1 MGIITEKID
10 EFLFQ
15 IEEEFSKAGTSFNVL
30 SEWYKRLKHI
40 FMKARNQKYY
50 HDLMECVVKYIELVV
65 VNFSLLSHKK
75 QITHSKNF
83 FQKVEALIEHDH
95 KAAFLKNV
103 SEKIFEIVTEFDGY
117 QGWAVIKE
125 LLKMYYNVIKDTS
138 IELRSDAVDQLA
150 KMWMYKLT
158 DSISIHSDY
167 DMQVLIIEVIILL
180 YGKGNLNRQIGD
192 LIPESQELSE
202 HFIGIDPDNF
212 DRDVRVFLN
221 RLNQNPTSSVFSIV
235 CDSVQLGDD
244 YVCITPFNSMQ
255 GLWVDFN
262 MNNCVISWYC
272 GVGTFDVI
280 EEDNSRAIELISILG
295 ENISRFHISVSPN
308 DLITIKFELQHPP
321 LNLQEKYKLMVKNC
335 NKCSFTLKNS
345 DGAQKLLTQVLPKV
359 LKYTGRSSTD
369 ADIVEGK
376 LSSAGDETLNISI
389 PDTDILDRSILF
401 WDRTINTSSCTFEAI
416 SVSSGS
422 HHSKK
427 SRPGDENLANAG
439 RQSKRAASGRKSP
452 SNVNFKKSRQAQA
465 LTVIFEEPTTQP
477 GVRPNSQEADEVALV
492 QNGSEA
498 FYTAAEEIP
507 ATLEF
512 DSVHIIDD
520 DVISQTQEEQKE
532 NQYPMKPSGHGHK
545 LGIPLKELN
554 FYSEAN
560 VSGTESEEDIK
571 VSASDLFSRTEQCT
585 KPGAPVVPDVKLT
598 SKEER
603 APRVSESVE
612 VPILDECTRIQT
624 SESIEECAL
633 DGRRRDMIVNL
644 ITSESEGS
652 TVPQKNKKKS
662 KKINSTKSAAPEL
675 SSDDENFVTQYKEPN
690 RILGKVPG
698 TVDTVKKPR
707 QRKPSKTKIENIN
720 RDSEIIRLNYSASI
734 EGTRNTVD
742 RIASDTEGPSVIPNR
757 HSKMLLPLE
766 SSGDDSIIALSSSAQ
781 PEKQNQRLH
790 RVISCGAETV
800 IAEKSL
806 ELGSSTKNE
815 CSFNKEVGEGTPK
828 TSQEVGMLIEDV
840 PSQLVISSDAQKVV
854 EAKSNTTPQVANISL
869 EKRKEKQ
876 RISLEKDT
884 SGVDAF
890 SGDEIPKPL
899 TKLSSS
905 RADSIIAGRSSLPL
919 QKRKKQRS
927 KKKRVPAETVIAE
940 KSLKSGS
947 IAKNESSFNKEV
959 GGGTPRTSKEFGIV
973 MEDVPSQLVI
983 AQKVVGAKCNTTP
996 QVANISL
1003 EKSKEKQ
1010 GPLLQKDT
1018 SDVNAFSDDEMP
1030 KPLTKS
1036 SSRDDTI
1043 IAGMSSLPLQ
1053 KRKKR
1058 RSKKKR
1064 VPAKKNKLTNRK
1076 MSSSSDSTIFARR
1089 KKTLRKLDSS
1099 QKSEALDIEMGSKTR
1114 RLKPQQDY
1122 IFEELAKLHGTS
1134 QQNEASQRSTHR
1146 TFLQDSVVEELGN
1159 NNAEIQQFEHETD
1172 FAESSVKS
1180 KTLVDELPELSQ
1192 DLEEVPSKEVKRS
1205 HCDKEGDKLATDLDE
1220 PICAKIQDEKHEFAV
1235 EYSLEKSGIRKGRK
1249 REECQSTQQIKHA
1262 KKHTSDAKSH
1272 AGSKIVI
1279 LSNVTLVKGRS
1290 SYQQESILGKSV
1302 HVETG
1307 VDNEDIILG
1316 TPLKSSSK
1324 METRSKSKIYKTLKT
1339 IESVKYVESAKPA
1352 CEDVD
1357 VNHEGV
1363 AGIRDDAETGTSDNH
1378 HHESLNVTI
1387 TTESAVRKN
1396 MPKDQIF
1403 GQDID
1408 KSELNASSHTATE
1421 KQIVDIQ
1428 ADKNEDSEQIDAG
1441 TENKEICGTQ
1451 KVTAKH
1457 NVKGIKRSHVRLQ
1470 HSNVD
1475 DILEVFTDEVNYHQ
1489 ESNIDVEHNSA
1500 TQKSHISAKGKS
1512 VQSMANI
1519 NAHKHANQSEI
1530 LSTHRAEEANEEN
1543 ASKIRKNT
1551 EGAEPMDAN
1560 KTRENSTTVKR
1571 IERDFDCRSE
1581 YTNTSSTISRK
1592 RTRKLL
1598 DESITWH
1605 NVPQLNENLERTRI
1619 TERSVEKKIDVPK
1632 PAASSFKEK
1641 NWKNL
1646 TVNIH
1651 RQPQE
1656 DESPFISA
1664 RNLFQDSKRKNNELQ
1679 MRSAKKVRFENNMQ
1693 SDKSRSVPRLGH
1705 SRESACFRVFG
1716 ELLESERHKLF
1727 SDKSENESKRT
1738 RNRTYRKKER
1748 APPKNTPRRPR
1759 KKLDTVMRA
1768 EKVYSPS
1775 GVSSK
1780 RRKTQEIDNGN
1791 ITPVEF
1797 DVASSEIAPVRSL
1810 LDEEDNAFVHDHTHK
1825 EIDGYISEIIEAP
1838 EWVADAIQ
1846 GGERKQLRSSDFQG
1860 KYLLM
1865 FFYPSDFGYTVAAP
1879 EELEELSAHIETF
1892 KSLNVEVVGCCT
1904 TDENVHMEFLAR
1916 KPNIVV
1922 PLIAD
1927 CKMKVSM
1934 AFRMYVTEWGHNF
1947 RAAIFIDPKGKIQW
1961 RFILHNDDCTVPVDI
1976 LLGLVKKHVLMHPL
1990 NI

>member
-983 AQKVVGAKCNTTP
+983 SGDAQKVLEAKSRQRKPSKTKIKNIDRGRDIIRLNSSASIRHTVDRIASDTEDPSVIPNRHSKMLLPLESSGDNGIIALSSTAHSEKQNQRLHRVISCDAETVIAEKYLESGRISKNEGSFNNEAGKGTPGISTEVETVMEDVPSQLVISRDAQKVVGAKCNTTP

-1363 AGIRDDAETGTSDNH
+1363 AGIRDDAETG
-1378 HHESLNVTI
+1378 V
-1387 TTESAVRKN
+1387 
-1396 MPKDQIF
+1396 
-1403 GQDID
+1403 
-1408 KSELNASSHTATE
+1408 
-1421 KQIVDIQ
+1421 
-1428 ADKNEDSEQIDAG
+1428 
-1441 TENKEICGTQ
+1441 
-1451 KVTAKH
+1451 
-1457 NVKGIKRSHVRLQ
+1457 
-1470 HSNVD
+1470 
-1475 DILEVFTDEVNYHQ
+1475 
-1489 ESNIDVEHNSA
+1489 
-1500 TQKSHISAKGKS
+1500 
-1512 VQSMANI
+1512 
-1519 NAHKHANQSEI
+1519 
-1530 LSTHRAEEANEEN
+1530 
-1543 ASKIRKNT
+1543 
-1551 EGAEPMDAN
+1551 
-1560 KTRENSTTVKR
+1560 
-1571 IERDFDCRSE
+1571 
-1581 YTNTSSTISRK
+1581 
-1592 RTRKLL
+1592 
-1598 DESITWH
+1598 
-1605 NVPQLNENLERTRI
+1605 
-1619 TERSVEKKIDVPK
+1619 
-1632 PAASSFKEK
+1632 
-1641 NWKNL
+1641 
-1646 TVNIH
+1646 
-1651 RQPQE
+1651 
-1656 DESPFISA
+1656 
-1664 RNLFQDSKRKNNELQ
+1664 
-1679 MRSAKKVRFENNMQ
+1679 
-1693 SDKSRSVPRLGH
+1693 
-1705 SRESACFRVFG
+1705 
-1716 ELLESERHKLF
+1716 
-1727 SDKSENESKRT
+1727 
-1738 RNRTYRKKER
+1738 
-1748 APPKNTPRRPR
+1748 
-1759 KKLDTVMRA
+1759 
-1768 EKVYSPS
+1768 
-1775 GVSSK
+1775 
-1780 RRKTQEIDNGN
+1780 
-1791 ITPVEF
+1791 
-1797 DVASSEIAPVRSL
+1797 
-1810 LDEEDNAFVHDHTHK
+1810 
-1825 EIDGYISEIIEAP
+1825 
-1838 EWVADAIQ
+1838 
-1846 GGERKQLRSSDFQG
+1846 
-1860 KYLLM
+1860 
-1865 FFYPSDFGYTVAAP
+1865 
-1879 EELEELSAHIETF
+1879 
-1892 KSLNVEVVGCCT
+1892 
-1904 TDENVHMEFLAR
+1904 
-1916 KPNIVV
+1916 
-1922 PLIAD
+1922 
-1927 CKMKVSM
+1927 
-1934 AFRMYVTEWGHNF
+1934 
-1947 RAAIFIDPKGKIQW
+1947 
-1961 RFILHNDDCTVPVDI
+1961 
-1976 LLGLVKKHVLMHPL
+1976 
-1990 NI
+1990 